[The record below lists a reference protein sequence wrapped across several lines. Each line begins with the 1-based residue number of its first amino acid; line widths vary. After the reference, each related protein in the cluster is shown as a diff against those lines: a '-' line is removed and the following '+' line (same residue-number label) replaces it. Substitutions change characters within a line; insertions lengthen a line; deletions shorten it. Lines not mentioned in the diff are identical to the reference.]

1 MDMHLSDVLS
11 KDSLD
16 SAEAEAL
23 APQTV
28 ESTPIAAPAVP
39 AAPTAPAP
47 APAVPAV
54 PMPTKPAT
62 PTSAPAPAPIP
73 SLRSDCMP
81 LAFAHVGAEL
91 CVCKVMGPR
100 ATQQYV
106 KSLGFVEDASVEV
119 ISFSP
124 GGVIVRIMGS
134 TFGVGSELARRIYV
148 R

>member
-1 MDMHLSDVLS
+1 MDMHLSDALS
-11 KDSLD
+11 KDSSN

-23 APQTV
+23 DPQTV
-28 ESTPIAAPAVP
+28 ESTPIAAPTFVP
-39 AAPTAPAP
+39 AP
-47 APAVPAV
+47 
-54 PMPTKPAT
+54 T
-62 PTSAPAPAPIP
+62 PTP

-91 CVCKVMGPR
+91 RVCKVMGPR

>member
-1 MDMHLSDVLS
+1 MDMHRSDVLS
-11 KDSLD
+11 KDSSD

-28 ESTPIAAPAVP
+28 ESTPIAAP
-39 AAPTAPAP
+39 
-47 APAVPAV
+47 
-54 PMPTKPAT
+54 
-62 PTSAPAPAPIP
+62 TSAPAPTP

-91 CVCKVMGPR
+91 RVCKVMGPR

>member
-1 MDMHLSDVLS
+1 MDMHRSDALS
-11 KDSLD
+11 KDSLN
-16 SAEAEAL
+16 SAEAEAPE
-23 APQTV
+23 PQTV

-39 AAPTAPAP
+39 A
-47 APAVPAV
+47 V
-54 PMPTKPAT
+54 PMPTKPAA

-91 CVCKVMGPR
+91 RVCKVMGPR

>member
-28 ESTPIAAPAVP
+28 ESTPIAAPA
-39 AAPTAPAP
+39 ASAM
-47 APAVPAV
+47 PAV
-54 PMPTKPAT
+54 PMPTKPAAPT
-62 PTSAPAPAPIP
+62 SAPTSAPAPAPAPTP

-91 CVCKVMGPR
+91 RVCKVMGPR

>member
-47 APAVPAV
+47 APAVPAA
-54 PMPTKPAT
+54 PMPTKPAAPR
-62 PTSAPAPAPIP
+62 PTP

-91 CVCKVMGPR
+91 RVCKVMGPR

>member
-1 MDMHLSDVLS
+1 MDMHRSDALS
-11 KDSLD
+11 KDSLN
-16 SAEAEAL
+16 SAEAEAPE
-23 APQTV
+23 PQTV
-28 ESTPIAAPAVP
+28 ESTPIAAPA
-39 AAPTAPAP
+39 ASAM
-47 APAVPAV
+47 PAV
-54 PMPTKPAT
+54 PMPTKPAA
-62 PTSAPAPAPIP
+62 PTSAPAPRPTP

-81 LAFAHVGAEL
+81 LAFAHVGVEL
-91 CVCKVMGPR
+91 RVCKVMGPR

>member
-1 MDMHLSDVLS
+1 MDMHRSDALS
-11 KDSLD
+11 KDSLN
-16 SAEAEAL
+16 SAEAEAPE
-23 APQTV
+23 PQTV

-39 AAPTAPAP
+39 A
-47 APAVPAV
+47 V
-54 PMPTKPAT
+54 PMPTKPAA
-62 PTSAPAPAPIP
+62 PTSAPAPAPTP

-91 CVCKVMGPR
+91 RVCKVMGPR

>member
-1 MDMHLSDVLS
+1 MDMHRSDVLS
-11 KDSLD
+11 KDSLN
-16 SAEAEAL
+16 SAEAEAPE
-23 APQTV
+23 PQTV
-28 ESTPIAAPAVP
+28 ESTPIAAPA
-39 AAPTAPAP
+39 

-54 PMPTKPAT
+54 PMPTKPAA
-62 PTSAPAPAPIP
+62 PTSAPAPRPTP

-91 CVCKVMGPR
+91 RVCKVMGPR

>member
-1 MDMHLSDVLS
+1 MDMHRSDALS
-11 KDSLD
+11 KDSSN
-16 SAEAEAL
+16 SAEAEGPE
-23 APQTV
+23 PQTV
-28 ESTPIAAPAVP
+28 ESTPIAAPA
-39 AAPTAPAP
+39 

-54 PMPTKPAT
+54 PMPTKPAA
-62 PTSAPAPAPIP
+62 PTSAPAPRPTP

-91 CVCKVMGPR
+91 RVCKVMGPR

>member
-1 MDMHLSDVLS
+1 MDMHRSDALS
-11 KDSLD
+11 KDSLN
-16 SAEAEAL
+16 SAEAEAPE
-23 APQTV
+23 PQTV
-28 ESTPIAAPAVP
+28 ESTPIAAPA
-39 AAPTAPAP
+39 ASAM
-47 APAVPAV
+47 PAV
-54 PMPTKPAT
+54 PMPTKPAA
-62 PTSAPAPAPIP
+62 PTSAPAPTPTP

-91 CVCKVMGPR
+91 RVCKVMGPR

-148 R
+148 H

>member
-39 AAPTAPAP
+39 AAP
-47 APAVPAV
+47 
-54 PMPTKPAT
+54 MPTKPAA
-62 PTSAPAPAPIP
+62 PTSAPAPRPTP

-91 CVCKVMGPR
+91 RVCKVMGPR

>member
-1 MDMHLSDVLS
+1 MDMHRSDALS
-11 KDSLD
+11 KDSLN
-16 SAEAEAL
+16 SAEAEAPE
-23 APQTV
+23 PQTV
-28 ESTPIAAPAVP
+28 ESTPIAAPA
-39 AAPTAPAP
+39 AS
-47 APAVPAV
+47 AVPAV

-62 PTSAPAPAPIP
+62 PTSAPAPRPTP

-91 CVCKVMGPR
+91 RVCKVMGPR

>member
-1 MDMHLSDVLS
+1 MDMHRSDALS
-11 KDSLD
+11 KDSLN
-16 SAEAEAL
+16 SAGAEGPE
-23 APQTV
+23 PQTV

-39 AAPTAPAP
+39 AAPT
-47 APAVPAV
+47 
-54 PMPTKPAT
+54 
-62 PTSAPAPAPIP
+62 SAPAPRPTP

-91 CVCKVMGPR
+91 RVCKVMGPR

>member
-1 MDMHLSDVLS
+1 MDMHRSDALS
-11 KDSLD
+11 KDSLN
-16 SAEAEAL
+16 SAGAEGPE
-23 APQTV
+23 PQTV
-28 ESTPIAAPAVP
+28 ESTPIAAPA
-39 AAPTAPAP
+39 A
-47 APAVPAV
+47 PAV
-54 PMPTKPAT
+54 PMPTKPAA
-62 PTSAPAPAPIP
+62 PTSAPAPTPTP

-91 CVCKVMGPR
+91 RVCKVMGPR

>member
-1 MDMHLSDVLS
+1 MDMHRSDVLS

-39 AAPTAPAP
+39 AALSAPAP
-47 APAVPAV
+47 APAAPAV
-54 PMPTKPAT
+54 PMPTKPAAPTFVPAPT
-62 PTSAPAPAPIP
+62 PTP

-91 CVCKVMGPR
+91 RVCKVMGPR

>member
-1 MDMHLSDVLS
+1 MDMHRSDALS
-11 KDSLD
+11 KDSSD
-16 SAEAEAL
+16 SAEAEAPE
-23 APQTV
+23 PQTV

-39 AAPTAPAP
+39 A
-47 APAVPAV
+47 V
-54 PMPTKPAT
+54 PMPTKPAA
-62 PTSAPAPAPIP
+62 PTSAPAPAPTP

-91 CVCKVMGPR
+91 RVCKVMGPR

>member
-1 MDMHLSDVLS
+1 MDMHRSDALS
-11 KDSLD
+11 KDSLN
-16 SAEAEAL
+16 SAGAEGPE
-23 APQTV
+23 PQTV
-28 ESTPIAAPAVP
+28 ESTPIAAPAAP
-39 AAPTAPAP
+39 AASVPTPAP
-47 APAVPAV
+47 AP
-54 PMPTKPAT
+54 T
-62 PTSAPAPAPIP
+62 P

-91 CVCKVMGPR
+91 RVCKVMGPR

>member
-1 MDMHLSDVLS
+1 MDMHRSDALS
-11 KDSLD
+11 KDSLN
-16 SAEAEAL
+16 SAEAEGPE
-23 APQTV
+23 PQTV
-28 ESTPIAAPAVP
+28 ESTPIAAPAAL
-39 AAPTAPAP
+39 AA
-47 APAVPAV
+47 PAV
-54 PMPTKPAT
+54 PMPTKPAA

-91 CVCKVMGPR
+91 RVCKVMGPR

>member
-1 MDMHLSDVLS
+1 MDMHRSDALS
-11 KDSLD
+11 KDSLN
-16 SAEAEAL
+16 SAEAEAPE
-23 APQTV
+23 PQTV
-28 ESTPIAAPAVP
+28 ESTPIAAPA
-39 AAPTAPAP
+39 AS
-47 APAVPAV
+47 AVPAV

-91 CVCKVMGPR
+91 RVCKVMGPR

-124 GGVIVRIMGS
+124 GGAIVRIMGS

>member
-1 MDMHLSDVLS
+1 MDMHRSDALS
-11 KDSLD
+11 KDSLN
-16 SAEAEAL
+16 SAEAEAPE
-23 APQTV
+23 PQTV
-28 ESTPIAAPAVP
+28 ESTPIAAPAAL
-39 AAPTAPAP
+39 AA
-47 APAVPAV
+47 PAV
-54 PMPTKPAT
+54 PMPTKPAA
-62 PTSAPAPAPIP
+62 PAAPAPASTPDLTPAP

-91 CVCKVMGPR
+91 RVCKVMGPR

>member
-1 MDMHLSDVLS
+1 MDMHRSDALS
-11 KDSLD
+11 KDSLN
-16 SAEAEAL
+16 SAEAEAPE
-23 APQTV
+23 PQTV
-28 ESTPIAAPAVP
+28 ESTPIAAPA
-39 AAPTAPAP
+39 ASAM
-47 APAVPAV
+47 PAV

-91 CVCKVMGPR
+91 RVCKVMGPR

>member
-1 MDMHLSDVLS
+1 MDMHRSDALS
-11 KDSLD
+11 KDSLN
-16 SAEAEAL
+16 SAGAEGPE
-23 APQTV
+23 PQTV
-28 ESTPIAAPAVP
+28 ESTPIAAS
-39 AAPTAPAP
+39 
-47 APAVPAV
+47 AVPAV

-91 CVCKVMGPR
+91 RVCKVMGPR

-124 GGVIVRIMGS
+124 GGAIVRIMGS

>member
-1 MDMHLSDVLS
+1 MDMHRSDALS
-11 KDSLD
+11 KDSSN
-16 SAEAEAL
+16 SAEEEAPE
-23 APQTV
+23 PQTV
-28 ESTPIAAPAVP
+28 ESTPIAAPA
-39 AAPTAPAP
+39 AS
-47 APAVPAV
+47 AVPAV

-91 CVCKVMGPR
+91 RVCKVMGPR

>member
-1 MDMHLSDVLS
+1 MDMHRSDVLS
-11 KDSLD
+11 KDSSN

-23 APQTV
+23 DPQMV

-39 AAPTAPAP
+39 AAPTAP
-47 APAVPAV
+47 
-54 PMPTKPAT
+54 
-62 PTSAPAPAPIP
+62 TSAPAPTP

-91 CVCKVMGPR
+91 RVCKVMGPR

>member
-1 MDMHLSDVLS
+1 MDMHRSDALS
-11 KDSLD
+11 KDSLN
-16 SAEAEAL
+16 SAGAEGPE
-23 APQTV
+23 PQTV
-28 ESTPIAAPAVP
+28 ESTPIAAPA
-39 AAPTAPAP
+39 A
-47 APAVPAV
+47 PAV

-91 CVCKVMGPR
+91 RVCKVMGPR

>member
-1 MDMHLSDVLS
+1 MDMHRSDVLS
-11 KDSLD
+11 KDSSD
-16 SAEAEAL
+16 SAGAEGPE
-23 APQTV
+23 PQTV
-28 ESTPIAAPAVP
+28 ESTPIAAPAAP
-39 AAPTAPAP
+39 AA
-47 APAVPAV
+47 
-54 PMPTKPAT
+54 PMPTKPAA
-62 PTSAPAPAPIP
+62 PTSAPAPRPTP

-91 CVCKVMGPR
+91 RVCKVMGPR

>member
-1 MDMHLSDVLS
+1 MDMHRSDALS
-11 KDSLD
+11 KDSLN
-16 SAEAEAL
+16 SAEAEAPE
-23 APQTV
+23 PQTV
-28 ESTPIAAPAVP
+28 ESTPIAAPA
-39 AAPTAPAP
+39 ALA
-47 APAVPAV
+47 APAVL
-54 PMPTKPAT
+54 MPTKPAA
-62 PTSAPAPAPIP
+62 PTSAPAPTPTP

-91 CVCKVMGPR
+91 RVCKVMGPR

>member
-1 MDMHLSDVLS
+1 MDMHLSDALS
-11 KDSLD
+11 KDS
-16 SAEAEAL
+16 SNSTEA
-23 APQTV
+23 
-28 ESTPIAAPAVP
+28 IPA
-39 AAPTAPAP
+39 

-54 PMPTKPAT
+54 PMPTKPAAPTFVPAPT
-62 PTSAPAPAPIP
+62 PTP

-91 CVCKVMGPR
+91 RVCKVMGPR

>member
-1 MDMHLSDVLS
+1 MDMHRSDALS
-11 KDSLD
+11 KDSSN
-16 SAEAEAL
+16 SAEAEAPE
-23 APQTV
+23 PQTV
-28 ESTPIAAPAVP
+28 ESTPIAAPA
-39 AAPTAPAP
+39 AS
-47 APAVPAV
+47 AVPAV

-62 PTSAPAPAPIP
+62 PTSAPIP

-91 CVCKVMGPR
+91 RVCKVMGPR

>member
-1 MDMHLSDVLS
+1 MDMHLSDALS
-11 KDSLD
+11 KDSSN

-23 APQTV
+23 DPQMV
-28 ESTPIAAPAVP
+28 ESTPIAASAVP
-39 AAPTAPAP
+39 AAPAA
-47 APAVPAV
+47 
-54 PMPTKPAT
+54 
-62 PTSAPAPAPIP
+62 PTSAPAPTP

-91 CVCKVMGPR
+91 RVCKVMGPR

>member
-1 MDMHLSDVLS
+1 MDMHRSDALS
-11 KDSLD
+11 KDSLN
-16 SAEAEAL
+16 SAEAEAPE
-23 APQTV
+23 PQTV
-28 ESTPIAAPAVP
+28 ESTPIAAPA
-39 AAPTAPAP
+39 AS
-47 APAVPAV
+47 AVPAV
-54 PMPTKPAT
+54 PMPTKPAA
-62 PTSAPAPAPIP
+62 PTSAPAPTPTP

-91 CVCKVMGPR
+91 RVCKVMGPR

-106 KSLGFVEDASVEV
+106 KSLGFVEDAYVEV

>member
-1 MDMHLSDVLS
+1 MDMHRSDALS
-11 KDSLD
+11 KDSLN
-16 SAEAEAL
+16 SAGAEGPE
-23 APQTV
+23 PQTV
-28 ESTPIAAPAVP
+28 ESTPIA
-39 AAPTAPAP
+39 

-62 PTSAPAPAPIP
+62 PTSAPAPAPTP

-91 CVCKVMGPR
+91 RVCKVMGPR

>member
-1 MDMHLSDVLS
+1 MDMHRSDALS
-11 KDSLD
+11 KDSSN
-16 SAEAEAL
+16 SAEAEVPE
-23 APQTV
+23 PQTV
-28 ESTPIAAPAVP
+28 ESTPIAAPAAL
-39 AAPTAPAP
+39 AA
-47 APAVPAV
+47 PAV
-54 PMPTKPAT
+54 PMPTKPAA

-91 CVCKVMGPR
+91 RVCKVMGPR

>member
-1 MDMHLSDVLS
+1 MDMHFSDALG
-11 KDSLD
+11 KDTPN
-16 SAEAEAL
+16 SAEAEGP
-23 APQTV
+23 APATD
-28 ESTPIAAPAVP
+28 ESTPAK
-39 AAPTAPAP
+39 PTAPA
-47 APAVPAV
+47 APA
-54 PMPTKPAT
+54 
-62 PTSAPAPAPIP
+62 APASTP

-91 CVCKVMGPR
+91 RVCKVMGPR

>member
-1 MDMHLSDVLS
+1 MDMHRSDALS
-11 KDSLD
+11 KDSLN
-16 SAEAEAL
+16 SAEAEAPE
-23 APQTV
+23 PQTV
-28 ESTPIAAPAVP
+28 ESTPIAAPA
-39 AAPTAPAP
+39 

-54 PMPTKPAT
+54 PMPTKPAA
-62 PTSAPAPAPIP
+62 PTSAPAPRPTP

-91 CVCKVMGPR
+91 RVCKVMGPR

>member
-1 MDMHLSDVLS
+1 MDMHRSDVLS
-11 KDSLD
+11 KDSSD
-16 SAEAEAL
+16 SAGAEGPE
-23 APQTV
+23 PQTV
-28 ESTPIAAPAVP
+28 ESTPIAAPA
-39 AAPTAPAP
+39 
-47 APAVPAV
+47 APAVPR
-54 PMPTKPAT
+54 PTKLAA
-62 PTSAPAPAPIP
+62 PTSAPAPAPTP

-91 CVCKVMGPR
+91 RVCKVMGPR

>member
-1 MDMHLSDVLS
+1 MDMHLSDALS
-11 KDSLD
+11 KDSSN

-23 APQTV
+23 DPQMV

-39 AAPTAPAP
+39 AAP
-47 APAVPAV
+47 
-54 PMPTKPAT
+54 MPTKPAAPT
-62 PTSAPAPAPIP
+62 PTP

-91 CVCKVMGPR
+91 RVCKVIGPR

>member
-1 MDMHLSDVLS
+1 MDMHRSDALS
-11 KDSLD
+11 KDSLN
-16 SAEAEAL
+16 SAGAEGPE
-23 APQTV
+23 PQTV

-39 AAPTAPAP
+39 A
-47 APAVPAV
+47 V
-54 PMPTKPAT
+54 PMPTKPAA
-62 PTSAPAPAPIP
+62 PTSAPAPTPTP

-91 CVCKVMGPR
+91 RVCKVMGPR

>member
-1 MDMHLSDVLS
+1 MDMHFSDALG
-11 KDSLD
+11 KDTPN
-16 SAEAEAL
+16 SAEAEGS
-23 APQTV
+23 APATD
-28 ESTPIAAPAVP
+28 ESTPAKPTAPTAAAAPASTP
-39 AAPTAPAP
+39 DL
-47 APAVPAV
+47 
-54 PMPTKPAT
+54 T
-62 PTSAPAPAPIP
+62 PTP

-91 CVCKVMGPR
+91 RVCKVMGPR

-148 R
+148 H